1 MEWQKSVTW
10 MFVTSIVLGFFVT
23 TSLLV
28 NSTADIKPSQNKFYM
43 ALWMAL
49 WMVLAELVMLPH
61 SPIWI
66 WVTVIA
72 GLITVWYMTRKQLLV
87 DDRQYLQAM
96 VQHHSSAILTSNKI
110 LERTKNK
117 EIRKLAQ
124 EITESQQSEIN
135 LINGILQNI

>member
-1 MEWQKSVTW
+1 

-66 WVTVIA
+66 WVAVIA

>member
-66 WVTVIA
+66 WVAVIA